1 MDNQEY
7 WAHKTQDEDKQSRK
21 PKGQSRMDYQ
31 AYWAHKTQDE
41 DKQSNTMQ
49 HRKLKR

>member
-1 MDNQEY
+1 MSGRYVLSLYAHFSNKRKRKPKGQSRMDNQEY

-21 PKGQSRMDYQ
+21 
-31 AYWAHKTQDE
+31 T
-41 DKQSNTMQ
+41 Q